1 MQAVLQKSVS
11 SKCDAICADKTRCI
25 VFSSLRIA
33 ASHSPGHTCAS
44 RESQLPKR
52 SSVRPCTSNA
62 TPAMADKSVK
72 TNATAANGQTD
83 TRTPRTSET
92 LGHGTLATD
101 SSAAQPAHDC
111 SSPPGIVCAY
121 FNLWDSDDAHDNE
134 VLFIVVPMTR
144 HLHHEEEMEL
154 VAYFCRYGL
163 KRIPSDLPVLTDPED
178 GSKFIYILPAQT
190 MRQMHKLAVESK
202 ETECVA
208 ITQMGTTD
216 FWTMYVKRMT
226 VTKENE
232 ITEVCERAAQKVV
245 DMEWDAVK
253 AAMALFFGNTARL
266 TDALANRPLQP
277 ATYLTSCPPA
287 AAPGDSS
294 GFYRIAFHNIS
305 SGRECSNMDDLAT
318 KICEMVRNK
327 SVDAV
332 GIGGLPLALQVSD
345 IQNVDKELI
354 CQTSEM
360 WSSVLL
366 CVLSRLNRN
375 AERPAW
381 KGRSD
386 GHYIFVWNSE
396 RLMLSIYNYVSC
408 GIEEQ
413 PWRMAQYLLFR
424 DTESQT
430 GPPLHVCHCHSPS
443 DKVTERRA
451 GPMPQRA
458 RTFETLWGHVMR
470 NDPVEDPD
478 SATQPVSIFG
488 GNFDCTAQQWLLCL
502 KRAAATQASRRSVQI
517 IGDAIFNDQATV
529 FNAFAAREDL
539 GCMPGNDHDVVLV
552 SLCWRRH
559 TPANTASAVVA
570 EATSGPAP
578 PTKSALRATPY

>member
-52 SSVRPCTSNA
+52 SSVRLCTSNA
-62 TPAMADKSVK
+62 TPAMANKSVK
-72 TNATAANGQTD
+72 TNATAPNGQTV
-83 TRTPRTSET
+83 TCTPRTSET

-101 SSAAQPAHDC
+101 SSAPQPAHDC

-154 VAYFCRYGL
+154 VAYFCRYGA
-163 KRIPSDLPVLTDPED
+163 KRIPSDLPVVTDPED

-190 MRQMHKLAVESK
+190 MRQMHKLAAESK

-266 TDALANRPLQP
+266 TDELANRPLQP

-305 SGRECSNMDDLAT
+305 SGRECSNMDGLAT

-345 IQNVDKELI
+345 IQNVDKRLI
-354 CQTSEM
+354 CQTSQNVELGAAM
-360 WSSVLL
+360 
-366 CVLSRLNRN
+366 R
-375 AERPAW
+375 
-381 KGRSD
+381 
-386 GHYIFVWNSE
+386 
-396 RLMLSIYNYVSC
+396 
-408 GIEEQ
+408 
-413 PWRMAQYLLFR
+413 
-424 DTESQT
+424 
-430 GPPLHVCHCHSPS
+430 
-443 DKVTERRA
+443 
-451 GPMPQRA
+451 
-458 RTFETLWGHVMR
+458 FE
-470 NDPVEDPD
+470 
-478 SATQPVSIFG
+478 
-488 GNFDCTAQQWLLCL
+488 
-502 KRAAATQASRRSVQI
+502 
-517 IGDAIFNDQATV
+517 
-529 FNAFAAREDL
+529 
-539 GCMPGNDHDVVLV
+539 
-552 SLCWRRH
+552 
-559 TPANTASAVVA
+559 
-570 EATSGPAP
+570 
-578 PTKSALRATPY
+578 

>member
-1 MQAVLQKSVS
+1 
-11 SKCDAICADKTRCI
+11 
-25 VFSSLRIA
+25 
-33 ASHSPGHTCAS
+33 
-44 RESQLPKR
+44 
-52 SSVRPCTSNA
+52 
-62 TPAMADKSVK
+62 MADKSVK
-72 TNATAANGQTD
+72 TNAEQPADKPSIFVNATASNEQTD

-92 LGHGTLATD
+92 FGHGTLATH

-111 SSPPGIVCAY
+111 SSPPGTVCAY
-121 FNLWDSDDAHDNE
+121 FNLWDSDDAHDNA
-134 VLFIVVPMTR
+134 VPFAVVPTTR
-144 HLHHEEEMEL
+144 RLHHKEEMEL
-154 VAYFCRYGL
+154 VAYFCRFGV
-163 KRIPSDLPVLTDPED
+163 KRIPQPLPYVD
-178 GSKFIYILPAQT
+178 GGKSLYFLSAQT

-208 ITQMGTTD
+208 IRQMGITD
-216 FWTMYVKRMT
+216 PWTMYVKRMT

-232 ITEVCERAAQKVV
+232 ITELCERAAQKVV

-266 TDALANRPLQP
+266 TDELANRPLRP
-277 ATYLTSCPPA
+277 ATYLTSCPSVAP
-287 AAPGDSS
+287 PGDSS

-305 SGRECSNMDDLAT
+305 SGRECSNMDGLAT

-332 GIGGLPLALQVSD
+332 GIGGLSLALQVSD
-345 IQNVDKELI
+345 IQNVVK
-354 CQTSEM
+354 TSEM

-366 CVLSRLNRN
+366 CVLSRLNRG

-386 GHYIFVWNSE
+386 GHYIFVWNSQ

-443 DKVTERRA
+443 DKVTERRV

-502 KRAAATQASRRSVQI
+502 ERAAATQASRRSVQI

-529 FNAFAAREDL
+529 FNAFAARDDL
-539 GCMPGNDHDVVLV
+539 GCMPGNDHDVVFV

-559 TPANTASAVVA
+559 TPANTASAAVA
-570 EATSGPAP
+570 EATSGAAP
-578 PTKSALRATPY
+578 PTKSALRVTPYRS